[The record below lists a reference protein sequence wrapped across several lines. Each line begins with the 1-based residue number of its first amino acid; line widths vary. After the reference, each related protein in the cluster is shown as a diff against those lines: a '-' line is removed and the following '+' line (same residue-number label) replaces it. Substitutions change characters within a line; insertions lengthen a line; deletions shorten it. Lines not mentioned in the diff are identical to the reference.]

1 MNIKKYI
8 TTHGTSYYL
17 ASLFFPK
24 TIKQQVF
31 LLYAFVRVADDIVD
45 NEQEDQCEK
54 LQILIDRTQNI
65 FSPTPDT
72 TTTPRDQIIIPF
84 VELCKNKQIEQEWVE
99 TFLAAMKSDCEWVDY
114 THYEQLQSYM
124 VGSAEVVGLMMC
136 QIIGYN
142 SNDQE
147 KVFYHARK
155 LGEAMQYTNFLRDIK
170 EDWLDRQRIYIPQD
184 RLTPFGLDQND
195 IKKYCE

>member
-24 TIKQQVF
+24 NIKQEVF

-45 NEQEDQCEK
+45 NEHEGQKEK
-54 LQILIDRTQNI
+54 LQAFIARTQNI
-65 FSPTPDT
+65 FSSSPDENT
-72 TTTPRDQIIIPF
+72 TERDQIIIPF
-84 VELCKNKQIEQEWVE
+84 AKLCKDKQIKQEWIE
-99 TFLAAMKSDCEWVDY
+99 SFLSAMKSDCEWKEYKTY
-114 THYEQLQSYM
+114 TQLQEYM

-136 QIIGYN
+136 QIIGYPPH
-142 SNDQE
+142 DQE
-147 KVFYHARK
+147 KTFYHARK

-170 EDWLDRQRIYIPQD
+170 EDRVERQRIYIPQD